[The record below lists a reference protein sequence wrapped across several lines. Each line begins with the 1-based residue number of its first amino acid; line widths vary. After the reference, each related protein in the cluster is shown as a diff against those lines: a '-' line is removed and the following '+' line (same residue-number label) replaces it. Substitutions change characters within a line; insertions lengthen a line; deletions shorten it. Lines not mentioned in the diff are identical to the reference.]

1 MDAQTAFEC
10 EWPYLRAFFPPTPA
24 LDASA
29 LGFRAIVR
37 RRAVDEA
44 ETLLRIA
51 LAYGF
56 CGLSL
61 RQTAAWAETLGV
73 ASLSDVALLKRL
85 RNAADWLGH
94 LLGVK
99 LAERSGMLPSDLPF
113 RLRLVDATAIS
124 RVGSSGTDWR
134 VHLSFNLA
142 SLSID
147 HIQLTDHSGG
157 ESLTR
162 FPVAAGDLI
171 IGDRGYAHR
180 AGFHAIRRSHADF
193 LVRLNWQNVPLLD
206 PTGAPFDLLQA
217 LRSIPDAQATSFQ
230 VQIAPNP
237 RAHLPAM
244 PARLVALRK
253 SEAAAEQSRRKVLEE
268 RSRKSR
274 NVDPRTL
281 ESAGYVFV
289 LTSAEEAKLPAT
301 QALELYRFRWQ
312 IELLFKRLKGLSE
325 LGNLPAKDSNLARS
339 MLYAKLLA
347 ALVLDD
353 LTRRFLSISPWG
365 YPIRQ

>member
-1 MDAQTAFEC
+1 MLEC
-10 EWPYLRAFFPPTPA
+10 EWPYMRAFFPPA
-24 LDASA
+24 ASLEASA
-29 LGFRAIVR
+29 SEFRAIVR
-37 RRAVDEA
+37 RREVNEA

-51 LAYGF
+51 LAYGY

-61 RQTAAWAETLGV
+61 RQTAAWAETAGV

-99 LAERSGMLPSDLPF
+99 LAWASSLAPSNLPF

-124 RVGSSGTDWR
+124 RIGSLGTDWR
-134 VHLSFNLA
+134 VHLSFNLS

-147 HIQLTDHSGG
+147 HIQLTDQSGG

-162 FPVAAGDLI
+162 FPTAPGDLI

-180 AGFHAIRRSHADF
+180 AGFHAVRRSGADF

-206 PTGAPFDLLQA
+206 ATGAPFDLLQA
-217 LRSIPDAQATSFQ
+217 LRSMPDAQPTSFD
-230 VQIAPNP
+230 VQIAPSLHAN
-237 RAHLPAM
+237 LPAM
-244 PARLVALRK
+244 PARMVAVRK

-268 RSRKSR
+268 RSRKGR
-274 NVDPRTL
+274 NADPRTL
-281 ESAGYVFV
+281 EAAAYVFL
-289 LTSAEEAKLPAT
+289 LTSTQEALLPAA

-312 IELLFKRLKGLSE
+312 IELLFKRLKGLGD
-325 LGNLPAKDSNLARS
+325 LGNLPAKDANLARS
-339 MLYAKLLA
+339 ALYSKLLA

-353 LTRRFLSISPWG
+353 LTGSFLSISPWG
-365 YPIRQ
+365 YPIQQ